1 MSPIRRAIVLVLDSV
16 GVGEMA
22 DAERYGDGGC
32 NTLGHIDEAVG
43 GLRLPTLGSLGIG
56 NIISLRAT
64 PPSPSPAGA
73 FGKMAERSV
82 GKDSITGHWELAGVV
97 LDRAFPLYPRGF
109 PQPVIADFEEAIGRP
124 VLGNV
129 AASGTEIIRELGE
142 EHLRTARP
150 IVYTS
155 ADSVFQVA
163 AHLEAVPLD
172 ELYRWC
178 RQARGILSGAHEVAR
193 VIARPFSGPPGAF
206 ARTKDRRDF
215 SVAPP
220 APTILDIARSG
231 GLSTT
236 AIGKV
241 FDLFS
246 GRGIGRSLPEKD
258 NEACLEALL
267 GLLGENREPGIVF
280 CTLVDFD
287 MLFGHR
293 NDPAGYAEA
302 LRRFDDRLIA
312 VLEAL
317 GRDDALFVT
326 ADHGNDPTTPSTDH
340 SREYVPILVTGE
352 AVRESLDLGVRSS
365 FADVAATIRDLLD
378 LPGPRTG
385 KSFAAEL
392 LGQPRLAQPAGCP
405 RDP

>member
-1 MSPIRRAIVLVLDSV
+1 MSPIRRAIMLVLDSV

-22 DAERYGDGGC
+22 DADGYGDGGS

-43 GLRLPTLGSLGIG
+43 GIYLPTLGRLGIG
-56 NIISLRAT
+56 NVIPLIGT
-64 PPSPSPAGA
+64 PPSPRPAGA
-73 FGKMAERSV
+73 FGKMAERSA

-97 LDRAFPLYPRGF
+97 LDRAFPLYPQGF
-109 PQPVIADFEEAIGRP
+109 PEAVIADFEKAVGRP
-124 VLGNV
+124 VLSNV
-129 AASGTEIIRELGE
+129 AASGTQIIQDLGE
-142 EHLRTARP
+142 EHLRTGRP

-163 AHLEAVPLD
+163 AHVAVVPLD
-172 ELYRWC
+172 VLYRWC
-178 RQARGILSGAHEVAR
+178 QQARKILSGAHEVAR
-193 VIARPFSGPPGAF
+193 VIARPFSGSPGAF
-206 ARTKDRRDF
+206 TRTRDRRDF
-215 SVAPP
+215 SVGPP
-220 APTILDIARSG
+220 TPTILDTARSE

-236 AIGKV
+236 TIGKV

-246 GRGIGRSLPEKD
+246 GRGIGRSFPEKD
-258 NEACLEALL
+258 NETCLEALL
-267 GLLGENREPGIVF
+267 DVLREGQEPGIVF

-302 LRRFDDRLIA
+302 LRRFDASLVA
-312 VLEAL
+312 VLAAL
-317 GRDDALFVT
+317 RRADILFIA

-352 AVRESLDLGVRSS
+352 GVRDGLDLGVRSS
-365 FADVAATIRDLLD
+365 FADVAATIRDLLG

-385 KSFAAEL
+385 KSFASEL
-392 LGQPRLAQPAGCP
+392 VG
-405 RDP
+405 